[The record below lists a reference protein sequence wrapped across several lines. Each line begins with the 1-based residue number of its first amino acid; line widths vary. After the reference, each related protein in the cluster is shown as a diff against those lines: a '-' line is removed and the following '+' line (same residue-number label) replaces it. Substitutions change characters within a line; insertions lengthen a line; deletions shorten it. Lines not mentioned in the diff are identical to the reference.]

1 MFSELSPY
9 RFYYQNN
16 NKPLF
21 FVFCIFKSTFV
32 QTRIEVKTTYQRD
45 RGQRSHFFQRTR
57 HQQPEQRS
65 NQKPAL
71 LGSDHLGQTVVQV
84 QLLKQ
89 DEVHFGNWYV
99 NS

>member
-1 MFSELSPY
+1 MHIS
-9 RFYYQNN
+9 RVR
-16 NKPLF
+16 LF
-21 FVFCIFKSTFV
+21 NPCKIAGRRVK
-32 QTRIEVKTTYQRD
+32 TRIEVKTTYQRE
-45 RGQRSHFFQRTR
+45 RSTIPFFQRTR
-57 HQQPEQRS
+57 NQPEQRS

-84 QLLKQ
+84 QLVKQ